1 MFKTMFGKHKRYYI
15 ESGSGEQKEFKI
27 DGNKLIQTGTKNL
40 YDEIQSHKEE
50 CDIEQI
56 ISRVKLGDTSAL
68 REDGN
73 YIDCTVFPKNINK
86 VREMV
91 KDAENEF
98 FKLPIE
104 VRNAFG
110 NDFDKYMEAYG
121 TEEFKKIL
129 MPGTT
134 KKEKQEKI
142 ETNTQTKEGEN
153 NE

>member
-1 MFKTMFGKHKRYYI
+1 MIEKEKRYHV
-15 ESGSGEQKEFKI
+15 EPGSGEQKEFKI
-27 DGNKLIQTGTKNL
+27 DGNKLKKTGTRNL

-56 ISRVKLGDTSAL
+56 ISRVKLGDTSGL

-86 VREMV
+86 VREMIN
-91 KDAENEF
+91 DAESEF
-98 FKLPIE
+98 YKLPIE
-104 VRNAFG
+104 IRNAFG

-134 KKEKQEKI
+134 RKEDQEKL
-142 ETNTQTKEGEN
+142 N
-153 NE
+153 NETETKGGNENE